1 MALLYLQAKGLWQS
15 FPKKIAR
22 EKTILYQ
29 VKITTNIIHKNLFLQ
44 AHKVENMGLIY
55 TSSSTSSGDGRRH
68 GLYLGG
74 KREAK
79 SIEKL
84 QQWNI
89 SHILNVTPT
98 KEVSIQAGVPNY
110 FEKKSTAKGS
120 SKTFVYKR
128 IPIYDSSTSVSE
140 LETYANE
147 IVDFI
152 SKGLYHGSVLV
163 HCHQGISRS
172 TTCVLLFLMRYVT
185 ILLQP
190 TKTSSFILH

>member
-1 MALLYLQAKGLWQS
+1 
-15 FPKKIAR
+15 
-22 EKTILYQ
+22 
-29 VKITTNIIHKNLFLQ
+29 
-44 AHKVENMGLIY
+44 MGLIY

-110 FEKKSTAKGS
+110 FEKKSTAAKGT
-120 SKTFVYKR
+120 KTFVYKR

-172 TTCVLLFLMRYVT
+172 TTCVLLFLMRYVKST
-185 ILLQP
+185 PPKLP
-190 TKTSSFILH
+190 TRCHLFFIRRVEFLTLFDLSVNSNASD